1 MTRSIETCRKMS
13 AARLGKPLCQSAKD
27 KLKGRKDS
35 RGFPP
40 MCIKCV
46 NRDVNTCAKF
56 NMSCFKARECEC
68 FKRQMKRREH
78 PDYHKVGGRK

>member
-1 MTRSIETCRKMS
+1 MTRSIETRRKMS
-13 AARLGKPLCQSAKD
+13 AARLGKPLSATALA
-27 KLKGRKDS
+27 KLRGRKDS

-46 NRDVNTCAKF
+46 NRDANTCAKF
-56 NMSCFKARECEC
+56 NMSCFQARECEC

-78 PDYHKVGGRK
+78 PDYHRKGGK